1 MTGEGSLSRCVR
13 DSGGARRFNLHTCP
27 DEGSF
32 SPSQA
37 GDAGGDGLEQIINLR
52 VRCLVRERQADGAVR
67 LRAGAAEG
75 EEHMAR
81 IDGPGGAGRAS
92 RDADARLIEQEK
104 KCFAVDAL
112 EAEVHDAGQAV
123 RRAAV

>member
-1 MTGEGSLSRCVR
+1 MTGEGSLSRRVR

-81 IDGPGGAGRAS
+81 IDGPGETAS
-92 RDADARLIEQEK
+92 IRTI
-104 KCFAVDAL
+104 
-112 EAEVHDAGQAV
+112 
-123 RRAAV
+123 

>member
-1 MTGEGSLSRCVR
+1 M
-13 DSGGARRFNLHTCP
+13 
-27 DEGSF
+27 
-32 SPSQA
+32 
-37 GDAGGDGLEQIINLR
+37 
-52 VRCLVRERQADGAVR
+52 R

-81 IDGPGGAGRAS
+81 IDGPGGAGRAG

-104 KCFAVDAL
+104 KCFTVDAL